1 MTKSLN
7 KQKES
12 SVEGEVVAVNTWV
25 RLPTL
30 WFWGLRF
37 FWRMARLPHP
47 LTNIFRQLK
56 AHTQIHTAA
65 LSLISARTTA
75 RLQIQLLSS
84 SNTHSPFGSSK
95 FNLVKWSMKML
106 KQIYSIVKWGS
117 HAFHLPFNI
126 HSFIFIN
133 CFILVR
139 VMAHP
144 EPILRDNGPEVEIYP
159 SPSQSIIYAH
169 IHTEKQFSKAIPPT
183 DLREEE
189 YPLHH
194 VTLSPYTCLSCCNS
208 PICICYLFIGGT
220 AV

>member
-1 MTKSLN
+1 MLQTHLLTLSGLENITDRFLSSSGISAEECPPGAVKHAMSALYEKKKKKKKHHTLHHCCFMSKWHRSRNYIMTKSLN

-12 SVEGEVVAVNTWV
+12 SVEGEVVVVAVNTWV

-65 LSLISARTTA
+65 LSLISARTA
-75 RLQIQLLSS
+75 ALLQIQLLSS

-106 KQIYSIVKWGS
+106 KQSI
-117 HAFHLPFNI
+117 
-126 HSFIFIN
+126 
-133 CFILVR
+133 
-139 VMAHP
+139 
-144 EPILRDNGPEVEIYP
+144 
-159 SPSQSIIYAH
+159 
-169 IHTEKQFSKAIPPT
+169 
-183 DLREEE
+183 
-189 YPLHH
+189 PL
-194 VTLSPYTCLSCCNS
+194 
-208 PICICYLFIGGT
+208 
-220 AV
+220 